1 MKTKLFSILLSIY
14 IFSLQWIP
22 FCLSEDYTQMKLPKG
37 AKARLGKGL
46 IKDILISPDNKRLV
60 VFTSAGIWLY
70 DISTRTQIAPLIRFD
85 NHNVSK
91 IAFSPDSHTFA
102 FSTFNKAI
110 HLMNTETGGE
120 LHKLDGFVGLYGSL
134 NFTPDGNTLIS
145 QNRVGV
151 LQYGQT
157 GTLQLWNVNTGED
170 LASFKPNLPKLN
182 SRKYRNWKLAT
193 DYYADVKG
201 DAILGVGNKDGTIS
215 IKNGKTGYQIRSLI
229 SHTDNSIAL
238 PIQYSRPYN
247 QDLYIREGKP
257 YTKWVTSISFA
268 PDGKTLV
275 SKFDYRRARWNGM
288 DSYIGGI
295 ELWDVDTGEQ
305 LAVLLSWNLEIE
317 FSGDGKIL
325 VISGD
330 DGHMIWDIAS
340 RHNIVEFPREV
351 KIRLSGDGKTLA
363 IIDGEGYKI
372 WDIPTKREIA
382 SHNPVIEWLDRYP
395 ERFVL
400 SHDGSILATSDS
412 NGRVA
417 LWETKNTKQLRTLST
432 GYSESF
438 TALTFSND
446 GKTLASGN
454 AAANIQ
460 FWDTISGKNQKT
472 IKSKSISR
480 LVFSKDNRTLISQ
493 SGIIKGEC
501 SINISDVSSGEQID
515 TFPITNLLRNDY
527 YIGFD
532 DATVITLHDT
542 SVFSPN
548 GDKLAIETK
557 NGIEIWDVHSKKQ
570 LISLAME
577 RQPAFVSTF
586 SPNGNILA
594 VAIEGDV
601 RLYDTQT
608 GKHFTLKTPK
618 GLSDRL
624 LDILYMSEFSVFT
637 LAFTQDGKTL
647 AAGGGNNEIYLW
659 DIPTKRHIKTI
670 KQKYAVSK
678 LLFSPNDKILASGD
692 SSGKI
697 HLWEFATGR
706 NIVTYEGH
714 GNFISRLSFSPD
726 GKTLASVSGVIGSY
740 GHNAATIIMWDVP
753 SK

>member
-37 AKARLGKGL
+37 AKARLGKGV
-46 IKDILISPDNKRLV
+46 IKDILNSPDNKRLV

-102 FSTFNKAI
+102 FSTFDKTI
-110 HLMNTETGGE
+110 HLMNTETGVD
-120 LHKLDGFVGLYGSL
+120 LHKMNAFIDIYGYL
-134 NFTPDGNTLIS
+134 KFTPDSNILIS
-145 QNRVGV
+145 QNSWDGIVK
-151 LQYGQT
+151 
-157 GTLQLWNVNTGED
+157 LWNVKNGEHIVT
-170 LASFKPNLPKLN
+170 FNPNLPKLN
-182 SRKYRNWKLAT
+182 PRKYKNWKLET
-193 DYYADVKG
+193 DCYVDVMG
-201 DAILGVGNKDGTIS
+201 DVICAVGNKDGTIS
-215 IKNGKTGYQIRSLI
+215 IKNGKTGNLIRTLRSKTYI
-229 SHTDNSIAL
+229 SNEL

-247 QDLYIREGKP
+247 QDPDILKGKQ
-257 YTKWVTSISFA
+257 YTKWVNSISFA

-275 SKFDYRRARWNGM
+275 SSFDYRRARWNGW
-288 DSYIGGI
+288 SGKGSGT

-305 LAVLLSWNLEIE
+305 LAVLTSWNLEIE
-317 FSGDGKIL
+317 FSGDGKML
-325 VISGD
+325 AISGD
-330 DGHMIWDIAS
+330 RGHVIWDIAS
-340 RHNIVEFPREV
+340 RHKIVEFPREV
-351 KIRLSGDGKTLA
+351 KIRFSGDGKTLA
-363 IIDGEGYKI
+363 IIDSEGYKI

-417 LWETKNTKQLRTLST
+417 LWETKNTKQLRTFST

-460 FWDTISGKNQKT
+460 FWDTISGKNRKT

-577 RQPAFVSTF
+577 RQRAFVSTF

-608 GKHFTLKTPK
+608 GKHFTLRTPK
-618 GLSDRL
+618 GLGDRL
-624 LDILYMSEFSVFT
+624 LDILNMSEFSVFT
-637 LAFTQDGKTL
+637 LAFTQNGKTL
-647 AAGGGNNEIYLW
+647 AVGGKNNEIYLW

-678 LLFSPNDKILASGD
+678 LLFSPNDKILTSGD

-740 GHNAATIIMWDVP
+740 GHNAATIFMWDVP